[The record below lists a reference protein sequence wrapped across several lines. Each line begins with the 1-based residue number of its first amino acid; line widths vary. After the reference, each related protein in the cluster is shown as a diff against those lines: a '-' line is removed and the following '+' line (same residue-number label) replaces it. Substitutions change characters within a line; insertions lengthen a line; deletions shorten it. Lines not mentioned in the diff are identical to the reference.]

1 MAKYKIAVIGHLLKN
16 NKVAKFGEEVDESQL
31 TSPAKDLVKEG
42 FITEIEAKEVEV
54 EVEVEET
61 ETEIDTEEEVEEVIV
76 LDSKTEETE
85 IDDIETLSEEVSPKI
100 SKKDEVK
107 NSLKK

>member
-16 NKVAKFGEEVDESQL
+16 NKVAKFGEIVDESQL

-42 FITEIEAKEVEV
+42 FITEIGAKE
-54 EVEVEET
+54 
-61 ETEIDTEEEVEEVIV
+61 IDVV
-76 LDSKTEETE
+76 
-85 IDDIETLSEEVSPKI
+85 SEDFSAKV

>member
-31 TSPAKDLVKEG
+31 TSPAKDLVKAG
-42 FITEIEAKEVEV
+42 FITEIEAKE
-54 EVEVEET
+54 
-61 ETEIDTEEEVEEVIV
+61 IV
-76 LDSKTEETE
+76 T
-85 IDDIETLSEEVSPKI
+85 ISEDVSEKV

-107 NSLKK
+107 KSLKK

>member
-31 TSPAKDLVKEG
+31 TSSAKDLVKAG
-42 FITEIEAKEVEV
+42 FITEIEVKEIKTVSEDV
-54 EVEVEET
+54 SET
-61 ETEIDTEEEVEEVIV
+61 V
-76 LDSKTEETE
+76 
-85 IDDIETLSEEVSPKI
+85 

-107 NSLKK
+107 KSLKK